1 MCECTLHS
9 TPACSVWSG
18 VRPCADLTASHR
30 RPCCTPA
37 AVAAVLPLRQDP
49 GHSAAAVKRCL
60 HTLPSSS
67 PATCHLHSLSVTC
80 PVTPGVC
87 DHQPLHPQRHHQ
99 MVHFQLLL
107 ARRREGP
114 AVLQRLTIRVL
125 PSLLSLLL
133 FWLLWLSLAYPY
145 SPQLLLAGLE

>member
-1 MCECTLHS
+1 
-9 TPACSVWSG
+9 
-18 VRPCADLTASHR
+18 
-30 RPCCTPA
+30 
-37 AVAAVLPLRQDP
+37 
-49 GHSAAAVKRCL
+49 
-60 HTLPSSS
+60 
-67 PATCHLHSLSVTC
+67 
-80 PVTPGVC
+80 
-87 DHQPLHPQRHHQ
+87 